1 MRRLATLSVVAAI
14 AAAGFGILL
23 QAGIPQVPTGTWAPA
38 GFLADA
44 RMDSET
50 ALLDDGRVLIIGGTG
65 LTGALA
71 TVELFDTEGSWWLAA
86 PMAVAR
92 TGHTATA
99 LADGRVLV
107 TGGQNA
113 DGVTADAELYY
124 PASDAWVAVP
134 NMVEARAGHTATLL
148 DDGRVL
154 IAGGSSEPSFS
165 VEIFDP
171 ATDSFTFAGSS
182 PLVRTDHAAALLGD
196 GRVLIAGGW
205 SGGAA
210 TGAADIY
217 DPAIGLLTPTTDL
230 QVARIGH
237 SATALIGGQ
246 VLIVGG
252 RDGVT
257 DLSSVEVFDPATETF
272 AVVGSALAV
281 ARSGHRAFSL
291 PNNNNVLV
299 VGGRAAGVPLA
310 SAELFTPWTG
320 ALSATNAMGA
330 ARAGLTGSA
339 VGQDGM
345 LLVAGGATSESLHVS
360 SELYGFATVKTD
372 KDDYAPGQTVVIT
385 GGGWQPGETVTLLLQ
400 EYVSPAF
407 HDDLVLTAT
416 ADENGNILNTEF
428 FPLQHDI
435 GVRFYLTGTGQTT
448 GWSAQ
453 TTFTDGP
460 PKISLEQC
468 RNGAAVSPNACSDLG
483 GSVGWV
489 NGNAGASQAHLL
501 EGFSIPYRAV
511 MENLPT
517 GTDITVVFGYDIKH
531 GGKHALDYLTHFARL
546 DPHLVNF
553 GHGPE
558 MVTPKSGVSGIS
570 ATTMTFPI
578 PAPSSVS
585 SCASDVG
592 DQPATSFNAL
602 PAGQRLMTLF
612 GGTITNV
619 LYDGAQG
626 CLTDAQAETQIA
638 VSFTVVNPT
647 AVLAWGGHI
656 AKATDWG
663 PGNSA
668 GAISGSPF
676 HMRLISWSLG
686 NLGHQD
692 RSLSAGAVISP
703 GAITIV
709 KDATPVGS
717 TSFSFTGSPV
727 PLTNFSL
734 VDDGSATDTKVF
746 SDITNFTTYTV
757 TENTPPGWDLTG
769 IGCVVAGENGGSQ
782 DINGA
787 TVTIDLKEGENV
799 TCTFA
804 NTQQQGDLIVIKHVI
819 NDDGGTAVAAD
830 WTMDITGT
838 NVSSTGFAG
847 EEAPGVTVTLDAGAY
862 SVDESGD
869 PSGYTKSLSADCSGT
884 IAAGE
889 TKTCTI
895 TNDDVAPT
903 LKLVKEVINLDGGD
917 AGPDDWTLTAISTG
931 GDATRDISTLGGS
944 GGFETV
950 FANAVYDLAESP
962 DPLTGY
968 TTGSFSCVGGTQSGS
983 TITLAEGETGVI
995 CTITNDDVA
1004 PTLKLVKEVINLD
1017 GGDAGPDDWTLTAI
1031 STGGDATRDISTLG
1045 GSGVFETV
1053 FANVGY
1059 DLSETGLAGYTAGS
1073 FSCVGG
1079 TLVGSTVTLTEGETG
1094 VVCTITNDDIP
1105 GTLII
1110 QKVAVGIGLQTA
1122 EFDFE
1127 ISPPVGAQFTETIS
1141 VSGGGVQGQAAFTL
1155 SGLALGAP
1163 PHTVTEL
1170 ALPVNWVFT
1179 SLNCSLT
1186 GSGAGTSTFSTS
1198 GQTATVTLVGA
1209 GDTVTCV
1216 YTNTHVATRA
1226 TQGFWSTHLNVMS
1239 NGQSLMNII
1248 SAIGLQLCG
1257 NGSLVGAGDTVT
1269 CVYTNTHVATRAT
1282 QGFWSTHLNVMS
1294 NGQSLMNIISA
1305 IGLQLCGNPA
1315 RVVDMVPELMGGF
1328 WSRISRTAGPPKGTR
1343 RNPLDQARMQLI
1355 QQLLAAV
1362 LNNHVFGADDEGAI
1376 TAGER
1381 SAYCGTNRRG
1391 AIIMAADALATF
1403 NESGGSAPF
1412 PDGFE
1417 QGSADP
1423 KTARSIA
1430 DRPFW
1435 DMLP

>member
-1 MRRLATLSVVAAI
+1 MTSPPAVQRLAALRESFPMRRLTTLSIVAAI

-65 LTGALA
+65 LTAALA
-71 TVELFDTEGSWWLAA
+71 TVEVFDTDGLLSLAA
-86 PMAVAR
+86 PMTVAR
-92 TGHTATA
+92 TGHTATT

-113 DGVTADAELYY
+113 DGVTAAAEVYD

-196 GRVLIAGGW
+196 GRVLMAGGW
-205 SGGAA
+205 SAGAA
-210 TGAADIY
+210 IGAADIY
-217 DPAIGLLTPTTDL
+217 DPATGLLTPTTDL

-320 ALSATNAMGA
+320 ALSATNAMGG

-345 LLVAGGATSESLHVS
+345 LLVAGGASSESLHVS

-400 EYVSPAF
+400 EDVSPLF
-407 HDDLVLTAT
+407 HDDLELTAV
-416 ADENGNILNTEF
+416 ADENGDILNTEF
-428 FPLQHDI
+428 SPLQHDI

-489 NGNAGASQAHLL
+489 NGNAGASQAHHL
-501 EGFSIPYRAV
+501 EGFSLPYRAV

-517 GTDITVVFGYDIKH
+517 GTPITVVFGYDIKH
-531 GGKHALDYLTHFARL
+531 GGKHALDYLTHFDRL
-546 DPHLVNF
+546 EPHFVNF
-553 GHGPE
+553 GHAKENVDPE
-558 MVTPKSGVSGIS
+558 SGVSGIF
-570 ATTMTFPI
+570 ATTTTFAI

-585 SCASDVG
+585 PCLSDVVG
-592 DQPATSFNAL
+592 QPATSFNAL
-602 PAGQRLMTLF
+602 LAGEDLMTLF

-619 LYDGAQG
+619 SYVAEG

-638 VSFTVVNPT
+638 VSFNVGNPT

-656 AKATDWG
+656 AKATEWG

-676 HMRLISWSLG
+676 HMRLITWNLG
-686 NLGHQD
+686 NLGQQD

-709 KDATPVGS
+709 KDATPEGS
-717 TSFSFTGSPV
+717 TSFPFTGSPA
-727 PLTNFSL
+727 PLTTFPL
-734 VDDGSATDTKVF
+734 VDDGSATNTKVF
-746 SDITNFTTYTV
+746 SDITNSECGHQDAERLAGYSEGIWSCDGGAYTV
-757 TENTPPGWDLTG
+757 IENTPNGWDLTG
-769 IGCVVAGENGGSQ
+769 IVCVVAGANGGSQ

-804 NTQQQGDLIVIKHVI
+804 NTRPPR
-819 NDDGGTAVAAD
+819 
-830 WTMDITGT
+830 
-838 NVSSTGFAG
+838 G
-847 EEAPGVTVTLDAGAY
+847 E
-862 SVDESGD
+862 
-869 PSGYTKSLSADCSGT
+869 
-884 IAAGE
+884 
-889 TKTCTI
+889 
-895 TNDDVAPT
+895 
-903 LKLVKEVINLDGGD
+903 
-917 AGPDDWTLTAISTG
+917 PD
-931 GDATRDISTLGGS
+931 
-944 GGFETV
+944 
-950 FANAVYDLAESP
+950 
-962 DPLTGY
+962 
-968 TTGSFSCVGGTQSGS
+968 
-983 TITLAEGETGVI
+983 
-995 CTITNDDVA
+995 
-1004 PTLKLVKEVINLD
+1004 
-1017 GGDAGPDDWTLTAI
+1017 
-1031 STGGDATRDISTLG
+1031 
-1045 GSGVFETV
+1045 
-1053 FANVGY
+1053 
-1059 DLSETGLAGYTAGS
+1059 
-1073 FSCVGG
+1073 
-1079 TLVGSTVTLTEGETG
+1079 
-1094 VVCTITNDDIP
+1094 
-1105 GTLII
+1105 
-1110 QKVAVGIGLQTA
+1110 
-1122 EFDFE
+1122 
-1127 ISPPVGAQFTETIS
+1127 
-1141 VSGGGVQGQAAFTL
+1141 
-1155 SGLALGAP
+1155 
-1163 PHTVTEL
+1163 
-1170 ALPVNWVFT
+1170 
-1179 SLNCSLT
+1179 
-1186 GSGAGTSTFSTS
+1186 AGTSGSST
-1198 GQTATVTLVGA
+1198 T
-1209 GDTVTCV
+1209 
-1216 YTNTHVATRA
+1216 
-1226 TQGFWSTHLNVMS
+1226 
-1239 NGQSLMNII
+1239 
-1248 SAIGLQLCG
+1248 
-1257 NGSLVGAGDTVT
+1257 
-1269 CVYTNTHVATRAT
+1269 
-1282 QGFWSTHLNVMS
+1282 
-1294 NGQSLMNIISA
+1294 
-1305 IGLQLCGNPA
+1305 
-1315 RVVDMVPELMGGF
+1315 
-1328 WSRISRTAGPPKGTR
+1328 TAGR
-1343 RNPLDQARMQLI
+1343 RWSATLAS
-1355 QQLLAAV
+1355 QQTP
-1362 LNNHVFGADDEGAI
+1362 G
-1376 TAGER
+1376 R
-1381 SAYCGTNRRG
+1381 WP
-1391 AIIMAADALATF
+1391 
-1403 NESGGSAPF
+1403 SAP
-1412 PDGFE
+1412 GWLV
-1417 QGSADP
+1417 A
-1423 KTARSIA
+1423 AR
-1430 DRPFW
+1430 RPT
-1435 DMLP
+1435 PPPR

>member
-1 MRRLATLSVVAAI
+1 
-14 AAAGFGILL
+14 
-23 QAGIPQVPTGTWAPA
+23 
-38 GFLADA
+38 
-44 RMDSET
+44 
-50 ALLDDGRVLIIGGTG
+50 
-65 LTGALA
+65 
-71 TVELFDTEGSWWLAA
+71 
-86 PMAVAR
+86 
-92 TGHTATA
+92 
-99 LADGRVLV
+99 
-107 TGGQNA
+107 
-113 DGVTADAELYY
+113 
-124 PASDAWVAVP
+124 
-134 NMVEARAGHTATLL
+134 
-148 DDGRVL
+148 
-154 IAGGSSEPSFS
+154 
-165 VEIFDP
+165 
-171 ATDSFTFAGSS
+171 
-182 PLVRTDHAAALLGD
+182 
-196 GRVLIAGGW
+196 
-205 SGGAA
+205 
-210 TGAADIY
+210 
-217 DPAIGLLTPTTDL
+217 
-230 QVARIGH
+230 
-237 SATALIGGQ
+237 
-246 VLIVGG
+246 
-252 RDGVT
+252 
-257 DLSSVEVFDPATETF
+257 
-272 AVVGSALAV
+272 
-281 ARSGHRAFSL
+281 
-291 PNNNNVLV
+291 
-299 VGGRAAGVPLA
+299 
-310 SAELFTPWTG
+310 
-320 ALSATNAMGA
+320 
-330 ARAGLTGSA
+330 
-339 VGQDGM
+339 
-345 LLVAGGATSESLHVS
+345 
-360 SELYGFATVKTD
+360 
-372 KDDYAPGQTVVIT
+372 
-385 GGGWQPGETVTLLLQ
+385 
-400 EYVSPAF
+400 
-407 HDDLVLTAT
+407 
-416 ADENGNILNTEF
+416 
-428 FPLQHDI
+428 
-435 GVRFYLTGTGQTT
+435 
-448 GWSAQ
+448 
-453 TTFTDGP
+453 
-460 PKISLEQC
+460 
-468 RNGAAVSPNACSDLG
+468 
-483 GSVGWV
+483 
-489 NGNAGASQAHLL
+489 
-501 EGFSIPYRAV
+501 

-869 PSGYTKSLSADCSGT
+869 PSGYTKSQSADCSGT

-889 TKTCTI
+889 TKTCTITNDDVAPTLKLVKEVINLDGGDAGPDDWTLTAISTGGDATRDISTLGGSGGFETVFANAVYDLAESPDPLTGYTTGSFSCVGGTQSGSTITLAEGETGVICTITNDDVAPTLKLVKEVINLDGGDAGPDDWTLTAISTGGDATRDISTLGGSGGFETVFANAVYDLAESPDPLTGYTTGSFSCVGGTQSGSTITLAEGETGVICTI

-1257 NGSLVGAGDTVT
+1257 N
-1269 CVYTNTHVATRAT
+1269 
-1282 QGFWSTHLNVMS
+1282 
-1294 NGQSLMNIISA
+1294 
-1305 IGLQLCGNPA
+1305 PA

-1376 TAGER
+1376 TAGEA
-1381 SAYCGTNRRG
+1381 AYCGTNRG